1 MANSTHTRTTSTSF
15 DSALHQVQEASEQF
29 LAAARKAGSLYLDSY
44 EKTIDRAINLELSMA
59 EASQQEWL
67 KSLIAAQ
74 ADVARELTSSYTAAA
89 RAVLK

>member
-1 MANSTHTRTTSTSF
+1 MASNQTRSF
-15 DSALHQVQEASEQF
+15 DTAFTQVQEASDQL
-29 LAAARKAGSLYLDSY
+29 LATARRAGNLYLDSY
-44 EKTIDRAINLELSMA
+44 EKAVDRTIKLELSLA

-67 KSLIAAQ
+67 KGLIEAQ

>member
-1 MANSTHTRTTSTSF
+1 MPTTETKTGAQSF
-15 DSALHQVQEASEQF
+15 DAAFEQVRDSGEQF

-44 EKTIDRAINLELSMA
+44 EKTVDRAINLELSLA
-59 EASQQEWL
+59 EATQQEWL
-67 KSLIAAQ
+67 KSLIESQ